1 MIDWYPWVVTTHV
14 LGAFGFVLA
23 HGVSA
28 FAAFRLRRATD
39 ATEARLLLGLSSTS
53 LSLAYGSLLLLL
65 IAGVA
70 AGFMGG
76 WWGHAWIWI
85 SVGLLLV
92 IAIAMYAVGTRYYV
106 GVRQVLAADGPG
118 AMAADRLAGSTDTV
132 DLARLLESPRASAL
146 AAIGGIGLA
155 LLVTLMELKP
165 G

>member
-1 MIDWYPWVVTTHV
+1 MIDWYPWVVATHV

-28 FAAFRLRRATD
+28 FAAFRLRRTTD

-53 LSLAYGSLLLLL
+53 LTLAYGSLLLLL
-65 IAGVA
+65 IAGVV

-85 SVGLLLV
+85 SIALLLG
-92 IAIAMYAVGTRYYV
+92 IGIAMYAIGTRYYI
-106 GVRQVLAADGPG
+106 GVRQALAADGPG
-118 AMAADRLAGSTDTV
+118 AMAAERLVGSSDSAG
-132 DLARLLESPRASAL
+132 LARLLESRRAYAL

-155 LLVTLMELKP
+155 LLVILMELKP